1 MEGHRNENCESFELT
16 RTYEL
21 TVCRRL
27 ALRYYFKK
35 VKDGVTATNGTAGGF
50 ISICELNVSVGPCL
64 NLSYRLLQK
73 KTLCAVIPSTSSIYK
88 TWCLQDISEVNS
100 KGPQLWNSLEDKA
113 AGDLR
118 GCA

>member
-35 VKDGVTATNGTAGGF
+35 VKDG
-50 ISICELNVSVGPCL
+50 
-64 NLSYRLLQK
+64 
-73 KTLCAVIPSTSSIYK
+73 
-88 TWCLQDISEVNS
+88 
-100 KGPQLWNSLEDKA
+100 
-113 AGDLR
+113 
-118 GCA
+118 